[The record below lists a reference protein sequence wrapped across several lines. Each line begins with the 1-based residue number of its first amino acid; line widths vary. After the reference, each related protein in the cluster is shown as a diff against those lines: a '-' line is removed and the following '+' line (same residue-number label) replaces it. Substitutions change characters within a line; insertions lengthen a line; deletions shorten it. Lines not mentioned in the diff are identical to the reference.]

1 MLEWRRVDFFLTG
14 FVWLLCREERNVI
27 EAAAKGAS
35 SSISLVANVAAM
47 LLTFFAFIAFFNS
60 ILSYIGSMV
69 GYSKLSFQASLRILK
84 SCFIFRKTVTSEPS
98 QRRLGL
104 VLRTGK
110 NQDNIRDFKIQRRGG
125 NENAA
130 LNVNLRSFSLY
141 SDYFY
146 PLTLSNVG
154 KPS

>member
-1 MLEWRRVDFFLTG
+1 MLGWRRVDFFLTG
-14 FVWLLCREERNVI
+14 FIWLLCREERNVI

-84 SCFIFRKTVTSEPS
+84 SCFISHLRKTVRSELS

-110 NQDNIRDFKIQRRGG
+110 KSRQ
-125 NENAA
+125 
-130 LNVNLRSFSLY
+130 Y
-141 SDYFY
+141 
-146 PLTLSNVG
+146 
-154 KPS
+154 

>member
-1 MLEWRRVDFFLTG
+1 MQQQLKFIKEKLQTCLGYFVSLKNMLGWRRVDFFLTG
-14 FVWLLCREERNVI
+14 FIWLLCREERNVI

-84 SCFIFRKTVTSEPS
+84 SCFISHLRKTVRSELS

-110 NQDNIRDFKIQRRGG
+110 KSRQ
-125 NENAA
+125 
-130 LNVNLRSFSLY
+130 Y
-141 SDYFY
+141 
-146 PLTLSNVG
+146 
-154 KPS
+154 